1 MSQEREQSLTSQ
13 RKRRTDEMKKSRSK
27 ETKQRKRSEGELRRD
42 ASSALWGQVSFRNNL
57 FKPKRKFFRRVVAR
71 KRCVFLFIIF
81 IYAIAEKIMVSLEPE
96 NLNIWNRLFILDLQ
110 HNNTP
115 PTLH

>member
-57 FKPKRKFFRRVVAR
+57 FKPKFRKFFRRVVAR
-71 KRCVFLFIIF
+71 KRCVFLFILF
-81 IYAIAEKIMVSLEPE
+81 IYAIAEKTMVSSR
-96 NLNIWNRLFILDLQ
+96 IQKF
-110 HNNTP
+110 
-115 PTLH
+115 